1 LCFKKIRKS
10 EAATLRQNNAVAGG
24 SQKKQN
30 AVAGG
35 EKLNIPVVNKSV
47 TAEVKTVEI
56 VVAASF

>member
-1 LCFKKIRKS
+1 MRWSVDHKR
-10 EAATLRQNNAVAGG
+10 
-24 SQKKQN
+24 KQN

-47 TAEVKTVEI
+47 TAEVKKVEI